1 MRPNHV
7 GTPGKYSMARAIAAK
22 SSRFTSTCW
31 RSRASRMW
39 RMYTSIGSDSVSRA
53 SRLTISQNRAG
64 STPILG
70 STVYSC
76 IGCGE
81 SVPSK
86 S

>member
-1 MRPNHV
+1 
-7 GTPGKYSMARAIAAK
+7 MAPAIFAK
-22 SSRFTSTCW
+22 SSRFTAIFC
-31 RSRASRMW
+31 RSRDSRMW
-39 RMYTSIGSDSVSRA
+39 RMYTSIMSDSVAFASSFTRAQKSR
-53 SRLTISQNRAG
+53 G
-64 STPILG
+64 SIPMRG